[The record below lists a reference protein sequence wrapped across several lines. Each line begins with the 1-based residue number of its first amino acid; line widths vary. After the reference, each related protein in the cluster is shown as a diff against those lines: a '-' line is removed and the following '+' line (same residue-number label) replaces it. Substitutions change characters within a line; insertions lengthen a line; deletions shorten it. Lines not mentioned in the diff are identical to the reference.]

1 MTSHSICRVVAGSA
15 AVLSLYCCS
24 PQTMSAQSGVPTY
37 GPSKYIV
44 IQREFTKPGRDG
56 SAHEATEAAYMRAA
70 ASGKAPFHYVAFTSL
85 TGSNRALFL
94 SGYDSME
101 AVEAERK
108 ATSAALEASLDRTM
122 IADGDQLSAT
132 DSSVWA
138 IAPELSQNVT
148 GPRIGSRYVI
158 FREYVV
164 KPGHV
169 GEWEQLVKLV
179 SDGYKKADIGAHWT
193 TYRMIFGNSTGPT
206 YLILTSMKSMSELDG
221 MFSSD
226 PKFGQALGEDG
237 MKQLETLEASCVES
251 SKQNFFLINPKM
263 SIPSDEML
271 KAEPDFWRPKST
283 ASAPKKTAAKTA
295 TASGQ

>member
-1 MTSHSICRVVAGSA
+1 MNSHLIGRVVVGSA
-15 AVLSLYCCS
+15 AVLSLFCCS
-24 PQTMSAQSGVPTY
+24 PQTLSAQSSVPTY

-70 ASGKAPFHYVAFTSL
+70 ANGKAPFHYVAFTSL
-85 TGSNRALFL
+85 TGPNRAIFL

-108 ATSAALEASLDRTM
+108 ATSAALEAALDKTM

-138 IAPELSQNVT
+138 VDPELSQNT
-148 GPRIGSRYVI
+148 NGPRIGSRYMI

-164 KPGHV
+164 KPGHSA
-169 GEWEQLVKLV
+169 EWEQLVKLV
-179 SDGYKKADIGAHWT
+179 MDGYKKADVGAHWS

-206 YLILTSMKSMSELDG
+206 YLILTSVKSMNELDD
-221 MFSSD
+221 MFASD
-226 PKFGQALGEDG
+226 PKFAQALGEDG
-237 MKQLETLEASCVES
+237 LKQLETLEASCVES
-251 SKQNFFLINPKM
+251 SKENFFAISPKM
-263 SIPSDEML
+263 SIPTDEML
-271 KAEPDFWRPKST
+271 KAEPEFWRPKMN
-283 ASAPKKTAAKTA
+283 ASAAKKAAAKTA
-295 TASGQ
+295 TTSGQ